1 MQSELAAEQDRQR
14 QLQQDLSA
22 VDEATLLSDDI
33 LDSNSGALQ
42 VQNQCSELN
51 KQKAEMAKGW
61 NLYCSLTSISWFSA
75 GRSV

>member
-1 MQSELAAEQDRQR
+1 MQEELAAEQDRQR

-42 VQNQCSELN
+42 VSP
-51 KQKAEMAKGW
+51 
-61 NLYCSLTSISWFSA
+61 
-75 GRSV
+75 